1 MEGVPKSLPPIIK
14 AYRIQDKVKGIGFE
28 FDSAEDAWAK
38 VEEELEEYCFLEI
51 SVTMPWKVLFG

>member
-1 MEGVPKSLPPIIK
+1 LPPIIK

-38 VEEELEEYCFLEI
+38 CGRNCRNFIRKLI
-51 SVTMPWKVLFG
+51 KIKRNGIG